1 MNCSIFGNLLPPVHG
16 ELSFLL
22 LSLFLPTSLVQQT
35 VQGTVRCDLQ
45 LIVRVKVAVVN
56 ESLLLHW

>member
-22 LSLFLPTSLVQQT
+22 LSLPTSLVQHT